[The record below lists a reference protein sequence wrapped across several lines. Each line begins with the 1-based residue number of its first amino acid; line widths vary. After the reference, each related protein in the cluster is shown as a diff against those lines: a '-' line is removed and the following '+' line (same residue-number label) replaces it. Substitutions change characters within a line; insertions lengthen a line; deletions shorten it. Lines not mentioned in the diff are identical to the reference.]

1 MVPMMLSDDLWATR
15 AAGGD
20 GALVR
25 GIGREKVMYVYVY
38 VLVCVDLGRE
48 GERERERM
56 FPVVSRFAAAVN
68 QPWRC

>member
-25 GIGREKVMYVYVY
+25 GIGREKGMY
-38 VLVCVDLGRE
+38 VLVCVDLG
-48 GERERERM
+48 
-56 FPVVSRFAAAVN
+56 
-68 QPWRC
+68 